1 MLSITITGSQET
13 VAELQQKIDRFI
25 SAAAQELES
34 QLVPRTPIDTGRARR
49 GWQQRQSGYSRT
61 VENQVPY
68 IGALEKG
75 RSKQAP
81 NGFVNQSVSA
91 TVAEM
96 KRKKL

>member
-1 MLSITITGSQET
+1 MLSITITGSKET
-13 VAELQQKIDRFI
+13 VAELEQKIDRFI
-25 SAAAQELES
+25 SAAADELKS

-49 GWQQRQSGYSRT
+49 GWQLRQGAYST
-61 VENQVPY
+61 SVENRVPY
-68 IGALEKG
+68 IGVLEKG

-81 NGFVNQSVSA
+81 NGFVRQSVSA

>member
-1 MLSITITGSQET
+1 MLSITITGVPDT
-13 VAELQQKIDRFI
+13 VAELEQKIDKFI
-25 SAAAQELES
+25 SATAQELKD

-49 GWQQRQSGYSRT
+49 GWQNRQFAKT
-61 VENQVPY
+61 QVVENQVPY
-68 IGALEKG
+68 IGVLEKG

-81 NGFVNQSVSA
+81 NGFVNQAVSA